1 MFYHLHAWSPGFERS
16 LSTSKAGY
24 NPKRDL
30 LNAKSKSNMHATGKV
45 IADLKFVF
53 WEKMLTNRYD
63 QRIWNG
69 QLLKVFPNL
78 NPSDP
83 INISRIKIYSDLE
96 KIRKL
101 RNRIAHHEP
110 IFNRNLNNDLSIIT
124 ELIGVRCLD
133 TAQWMTANQT
143 ALSIIR
149 AKP

>member
-1 MFYHLHAWSPGFERS
+1 
-16 LSTSKAGY
+16 
-24 NPKRDL
+24 
-30 LNAKSKSNMHATGKV
+30 MHATGKV